1 VSLPRNTFAV
11 SCMTRMWIDLP
22 RDWLPVEWSCRSL
35 GFAPTASRGRRD
47 DKGEGGASMEAWLV
61 AERTA
66 RTLYVPMFRR
76 TLI

>member
-1 VSLPRNTFAV
+1 
-11 SCMTRMWIDLP
+11 MG
-22 RDWLPVEWSCRSL
+22 DWLAAERVAGPLPIQRSTHVQLRSGKAHSRSL